1 MTVRDLIEMFIDDNC
16 QEFSIYDNSAEEVTF
31 TGYLEDL
38 PEEYEYAEV
47 TSIDNLSKGTD
58 VLTVNVDT

>member
-58 VLTVNVDT
+58 VLTVNVDI

>member
-38 PEEYEYAEV
+38 PEKYEYAEV

-58 VLTVNVDT
+58 VLTVNVDI